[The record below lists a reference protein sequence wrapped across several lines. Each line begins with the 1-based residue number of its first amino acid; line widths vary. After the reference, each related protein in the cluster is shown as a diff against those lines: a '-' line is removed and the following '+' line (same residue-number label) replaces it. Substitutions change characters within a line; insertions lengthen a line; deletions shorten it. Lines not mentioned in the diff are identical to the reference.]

1 MKLATIYTLLL
12 SAIGWKVPEFISP
25 NQTILL
31 MNTYSFY
38 LDQIVYLWIMIMLFI
53 PEFIMMFKPNFVRW
67 LKKGIEDNDGE
78 LNTQDVKDMI
88 IHYVS
93 LWSLRVFVIFGLRMS
108 FHKVEI
114 PWQFFAISI
123 VAAFGI
129 EGLNIIGK
137 IYTRK

>member
-38 LDQIVYLWIMIMLFI
+38 LDQMVYLWIMIMLFI